1 MANYFS
7 IILTALTV
15 ATGLIWLADA
25 MLWAPKRREKIALAQ
40 SSTNGD
46 IDPET
51 LSKIAPLPVLVDNAQ
66 QIFPVIAFVLILR
79 SFLYEPFQIPS
90 GSMKP
95 TLLVGDFILV
105 EKFSY
110 GLRDPVARKKF
121 LDTGSPERG
130 DIVVFKYPPNPSQD
144 FIKRLIGM
152 PGDTVIYRNKQFTI
166 KPACDTTQQETCEP
180 ERTMPLE
187 LLNSDEFVFGG
198 HPFNKLDRYTEEL
211 GDVTHDILRNPL
223 RPDSTSSYYRQ
234 PGTRIGEWIVP
245 EGHYFMIGDNRDNS
259 GDSRFWGFVPEEN
272 LVGKAVAIWISFERD
287 RPSTSWLP
295 SWIPTGVR
303 FNRIGGIH

>member
-25 MLWAPKRREKIALAQ
+25 MLWAPKRKEKIALAQ
-40 SSTNGD
+40 SSTQGD

-51 LSKIAPLPVLVDNAQ
+51 LNKIAPLPVIVDNAQ

-121 LDTGSPERG
+121 LELGSPERG

-166 KPACDTTQQETCEP
+166 KPACDVTKQTACEP
-180 ERTMPLE
+180 ERTMPLSF
-187 LLNSDEFVFGG
+187 LNRDEFFFGAT
-198 HPFNKLDRYTEEL
+198 PLERFEEQL
-211 GDVTHDILRNPL
+211 GDVNHDILRNPL
-223 RPDSTSSYYRQ
+223 RPDSTGNYYRQ

-259 GDSRFWGFVPEEN
+259 GDSRFWGFVPEDN
-272 LVGKAVAIWISFERD
+272 LVGKAVAIWISFEFD
-287 RPSTSWLP
+287 RAPSSWVP
-295 SWIPTGVR
+295 GWIPTGVR
-303 FNRIGGIH
+303 FNRVGGIH

>member
-7 IILTALTV
+7 IILTVLTA

-25 MLWAPKRREKIALAQ
+25 LLWAPKRKEKIAIAQ
-40 SSTNGD
+40 ANTQGD

-105 EKFSY
+105 EKFAY

-121 LDTGSPERG
+121 VDLGEPERG

-144 FIKRLIGM
+144 FIKRLIGL
-152 PGDTVIYRNKQFTI
+152 PGDRVIYRNKQFTI
-166 KPACDTTQQETCEP
+166 KPACDVTKQEACEP
-180 ERTMPLE
+180 EKVIDLE
-187 LLNSDEFVFGG
+187 FLNRDEFFFGEL
-198 HPFNKLDRYTEEL
+198 PLDRFQEQL
-211 GDVTHDILRNPL
+211 GDVTHDILRNPY
-223 RPDSTSSYYRQ
+223 RPENSGQYYQQ
-234 PGTRIGEWIVP
+234 PGTRIGEWLVP
-245 EGHYFMIGDNRDNS
+245 EGQYFMIGDNRDNS
-259 GDSRFWGFVPEEN
+259 GDSRFWGFVPEDN
-272 LVGKAVAIWISFERD
+272 LVGKAVAIWISFEFD
-287 RPSTSWLP
+287 RAPSSWVP
-295 SWIPTGVR
+295 GWIPTGVR
-303 FNRIGGIH
+303 FGRVGGIQ